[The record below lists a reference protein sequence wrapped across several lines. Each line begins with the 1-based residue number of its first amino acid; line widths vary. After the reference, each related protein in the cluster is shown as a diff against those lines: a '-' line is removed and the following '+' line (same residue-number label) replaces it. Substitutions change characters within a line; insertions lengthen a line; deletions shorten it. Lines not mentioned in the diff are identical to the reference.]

1 MLSDACPCIRG
12 AEGTRTNL
20 TFKKGGSPDVN
31 RGPPAGHQHRSPA
44 REGED
49 LSTSANAPAL
59 ALSSSNR
66 NCQTTRAT
74 EKNLSATFGR
84 KRKPSAMQTLKENSN
99 EIGFVKKN
107 LPSLWGSSKI
117 LVRLYVIFTTS

>member
-49 LSTSANAPAL
+49 LSTSAKMRL
-59 ALSSSNR
+59 LRLSFERAKIEPKLPNDSSDR
-66 NCQTTRAT
+66 
-74 EKNLSATFGR
+74 NLSATFGR

-107 LPSLWGSSKI
+107 LPALGEAQKF
-117 LVRLYVIFTTS
+117 LYDFM